1 VKALAVQTAKATED
15 ISKQILEV
23 QDSTGKAVEAIGR
36 ITSRMQEIDDHASAV
51 AESVGE
57 QGAATS
63 EIARNVE
70 RAAKGAKL
78 IVAVLNELTVAT
90 GQTQQS
96 TQVVLTASEAV
107 DDAAANLRQQVEDFL
122 AKVAI

>member
-1 VKALAVQTAKATED
+1 MSCKPRVRFSSPNLDQPGRFGGRFFSLLASLAHRARQASAAFFA
-15 ISKQILEV
+15 SAHA
-23 QDSTGKAVEAIGR
+23 AVF
-36 ITSRMQEIDDHASAV
+36 DHA
-51 AESVGE
+51 
-57 QGAATS
+57 S

-107 DDAAANLRQQVEDFL
+107 DNAASNLRQQVEDFL

>member
-1 VKALAVQTAKATED
+1 
-15 ISKQILEV
+15 
-23 QDSTGKAVEAIGR
+23 
-36 ITSRMQEIDDHASAV
+36 MQEIDDHASAV